1 MNNEIIMYGAEWCK
15 DCRRSKGIL
24 EEQNFSYTLLDI
36 TDPEKGQEYAAK
48 VIEINGGKRVIPT
61 LIINGETHINPSA
74 SELETILSEL
84 ETSDDNVTRC
94 SNGKELLDGDTVL
107 LTRDLDVKGSSL
119 NLKQGTALE
128 KIKLTGDPEYIDC
141 KIGKA
146 KLAIKTMYVKKKG

>member
-1 MNNEIIMYGAEWCK
+1 MNNEITMYGAEWCK
-15 DCRRSKGIL
+15 DCRRSKTIL
-24 EEQNFSYTLLDI
+24 DEQNFSYTFLDI
-36 TDPEKGQEYAAK
+36 TDPENGPEYAAK

-61 LIINGETHINPSA
+61 LIINNETYINPSA
-74 SELETILSEL
+74 SELESILSEL
-84 ETSDDNVTRC
+84 NSDDDTTRC
-94 SNGKELLDGDTVL
+94 NNGKELFDGDTVL

-141 KIGKA
+141 KIGKT